1 MKKKIFAVSDV
12 HNEYK
17 ILIKSL
23 KDAGFDEN
31 NPEHLLVSIGDAF
44 DRGPDALKTYKYLKR
59 LSDKGSAIVLKGN
72 HTSFLTSY
80 LDGSIISPFNYIHN
94 GTKETLADFLG
105 RSSPFESWCF
115 IDKGIDNPTYA
126 DFADWI
132 QEARDEINANF
143 PELLDWLNSR
153 PYYLE
158 TTNYIFT
165 HGAIDTNAED
175 WHNPH
180 CMLYNF
186 VDWEA
191 LMWDD
196 GSFFGKEI
204 DNTEKTVVI
213 GHFGT
218 STLRK
223 MYGYSPNRNP
233 KGSFDILKRKDGRVI
248 AIDATTNYSKKV
260 NVLVLENEE
269 IINV

>member
-72 HTSFLTSY
+72 HTSFLTGY
-80 LDGSIISPFNYIHN
+80 LDGSIISPFNYMHN

-105 RSSPFESWCF
+105 RSIPFESWCL
-115 IDKGIDNPTYA
+115 IDKNIKNPTYE
-126 DFADWI
+126 DFANWI
-132 QEARDEINANF
+132 AEARQKINAEF

-180 CMLYNF
+180 CILHNF

-260 NVLVLENEE
+260 NVLVLEDEE